1 MDGSWTALVCA
12 LPAGVCGA
20 AVVVAISRLR
30 SGRQPPAESVPRARG
45 SGPPVR
51 CDWQGFVHRCE
62 RAVSDADRVVE
73 TLSSEPARKGL
84 RAVVRRMDAELPEV
98 RVFAELGRGLEEDP
112 VGREVALTR
121 VAGQLSTGVTRFV
134 RRSQEVSGVVDE
146 LVRTADFERA
156 RRAVAALRAQF
167 PLLPPMSVLCAD
179 PIGGSGIEVGACGP
193 DADRH
198 HSCTDSAAPGAA
210 TSSPSDG
217 SGSGSPDRL
226 STTAPDS
233 AASASAPATSHSW

>member
-12 LPAGVCGA
+12 LPAGMCGA

-30 SGRQPPAESVPRARG
+30 SARQPPVESVPRARG
-45 SGPPVR
+45 GDPPVREDDLPVR
-51 CDWQGFVHRCE
+51 CDWQGFVRRCE

-73 TLSSEPARKGL
+73 TLSSEPARRGL

-98 RVFAELGRGLEEDP
+98 RVFAELGRELENEP
-112 VGREVALTR
+112 GSREVVLTR

-156 RRAVAALRAQF
+156 RRAVIVPRAR
-167 PLLPPMSVLCAD
+167 VATG
-179 PIGGSGIEVGACGP
+179 PI
-193 DADRH
+193 
-198 HSCTDSAAPGAA
+198 DS
-210 TSSPSDG
+210 
-217 SGSGSPDRL
+217 
-226 STTAPDS
+226 S
-233 AASASAPATSHSW
+233 ARCSEPCSRSAPRTGA